1 MKQVLGYLRR
11 ADEDHGMIKNGDTVC
26 VGLSGGKDSMALLY
40 ALQLYKN
47 FAKVRFDVRA
57 YTVDLGF
64 GGFDTGMIAAY
75 CHSLGIEHTLIKTQI
90 GHIVF
95 DLRGEKNPCALC
107 SKMRKGALFTQIK
120 RHGFETCAFA
130 HHREDCLE
138 SLMMSMLYE
147 GRLRTFRPATLLD
160 RMGINLIRPLIYLPE
175 KEIIAAARRHA
186 LPIAKN
192 PCPAAQNSKRE
203 DTKRLLEQICASN
216 PGARE
221 MMMTAIKNV
230 SQYSLWD

>member
-26 VGLSGGKDSMALLY
+26 VGLSGGKDSMALLF
-40 ALQLYKN
+40 ALHLYKN

-64 GGFDTGMIAAY
+64 GNFDTDMIAAY
-75 CHSLGIEHTLIKTQI
+75 CSSLGIEHTLIKTQI
-90 GHIVF
+90 GKIVF
-95 DLRGEKNPCALC
+95 DLRNEKNPCALC
-107 SKMRKGALFTQIK
+107 SKMRKGVLFTQIK
-120 RHGFETCAFA
+120 NHGFETCAFA

-175 KEIIAAARRHA
+175 KEIITAARRHA

-203 DTKRLLEQICASN
+203 DTKRLLEQICTSN
-216 PGARE
+216 PGARG

>member
-1 MKQVLGYLRR
+1 MKQVLGFLRR

-40 ALQLYKN
+40 ALHLYKN
-47 FAKVRFDVRA
+47 FAKVRYDVRA

-64 GGFDTGMIAAY
+64 GGFETGIIADY
-75 CHSLGIEHTLIKTQI
+75 CQSLGIPHTVIKTRI
-90 GHIVF
+90 GKIVF
-95 DLRGEKNPCALC
+95 DTRNEKNPCALC
-107 SKMRKGALFTQIK
+107 SKIRKGVLFTEIK
-120 RHGFETCAFA
+120 KQGFETCAFA

-138 SLMMSMLYE
+138 SLMMSLLYE
-147 GRLRTFRPATLLD
+147 GRLRTFRPVTLLS

-175 KEIIAAARRHA
+175 KEIKAAVHRHA
-186 LPIAKN
+186 LPVVKN
-192 PCPAAQNSKRE
+192 PCPAAGKSKRE
-203 DTKRLLEQICASN
+203 ETKRLLAQICTSN